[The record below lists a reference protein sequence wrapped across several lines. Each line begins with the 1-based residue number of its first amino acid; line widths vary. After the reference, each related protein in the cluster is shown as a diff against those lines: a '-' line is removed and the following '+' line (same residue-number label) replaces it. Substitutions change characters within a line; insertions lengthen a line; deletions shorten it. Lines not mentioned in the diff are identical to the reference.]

1 LKRIKINDIKAKYF
15 YQRQRYW
22 SSHQGDFMDLSAVLT
37 KIHQQIAP
45 LLGQG
50 KVADYIPALAEVEPK
65 QFSMAVTLNSGEFYG
80 IGDYNRAFSIQ
91 SISKVFSFTLALRE
105 YKKKLY
111 RRVWREPSGDPFNS
125 LVQLEHEEGIPR
137 NPFINAGAI
146 VVCDCL
152 ISKANNQQNALE
164 DILGFIRE
172 VSADNTIS
180 VNQTV
185 AASEMQYGFR
195 NASLAHLMKSFG
207 NLNND
212 VNTVLDV
219 YFQQCSVEMTPQ
231 QLSRAFLYLANN
243 GTDPISKK
251 QFLTPPQAKRV
262 NALMLTCGHYD
273 ASGDFAFS
281 VGLPGKSGVGGGIVA
296 IIPGKMAIAVYS
308 PELNEYG
315 NSLVGTKALE
325 LFTSLTGQSIF

>member
-1 LKRIKINDIKAKYF
+1 M
-15 YQRQRYW
+15 
-22 SSHQGDFMDLSAVLT
+22 DFSAILNN
-37 KIHQQIAP
+37 IHEQVIP
-45 LLGQG
+45 MLGQG
-50 KVADYIPALAEVEPK
+50 KVADYIPALAKVDAN
-65 QFSMAVTLNSGEFYG
+65 QFGMAITLNNGDFYG
-80 IGDYNRAFSIQ
+80 VGNYSQAFSIQ

-152 ISKANNQQNALE
+152 LSKNLDYDNSIA
-164 DILGFIRE
+164 DILSFIQA
-172 VSADNTIS
+172 VSDDGTIS
-180 VNQTV
+180 VNKAV
-185 AASEMQYGFR
+185 AESEMQHGFR
-195 NASLAHLMKSFG
+195 NASLANLMKSFG

-212 VNTVLDV
+212 VDTVLKT
-219 YFQQCSVEMTPQ
+219 YFAQCAVEMSPQ

-243 GTDPISKK
+243 GTDPISNK
-251 QFLTPPQAKRV
+251 QFLTSVQTKRV
-262 NALMLTCGHYD
+262 NSLMLTCGHYD
-273 ASGDFAFS
+273 ASGDFAFR

-308 PELNEYG
+308 PGLNKYG

-325 LFTSLTGQSIF
+325 LFTSQTGLSIF